1 MSETPGCA
9 PASHSCDWSH
19 ASRCRPWR
27 IIASRPDTILLTPA
41 FGLQN
46 TRSPRAVQARAD
58 YSRLNAKRNA
68 GAELSVQETETLQ
81 QLKLFVTDEE

>member
-1 MSETPGCA
+1 MLPEPGSTQE
-9 PASHSCDWSH
+9 PH
-19 ASRCRPWR
+19 ALSDAEYQR

-46 TRSPRAVQARAD
+46 TRSPRAVQARAS
-58 YSRLNAKRNA
+58 YARLNAKRHA
-68 GAELSVQETETLQ
+68 GAVLSAQETETLE